1 MAKNAK
7 RVIPTFRSEAEEA
20 QWWYDNREHHA
31 QDLAE
36 AVDRGEAQRVT
47 QELLLERIEASKQLV
62 PIHIRVPASD
72 LQLARQL
79 AEQKGLPY
87 QTYIKSLLHQALER
101 EKRAS

>member
-7 RVIPTFRSEAEEA
+7 RVIPNFKSEAEEA
-20 QWWYDNREHHA
+20 QWWYDHREQHA
-31 QDLAE
+31 ADLAE

-47 QELLLERIEASKQLV
+47 QELLLERIETSKQLV
-62 PIHIRVPASD
+62 PIHIRIPASD
-72 LQLARQL
+72 LRLARQL

>member
-7 RVIPTFRSEAEEA
+7 RVVPNFKNEAEEA
-20 QWWYDNREHHA
+20 QWWYDYREQHA

-36 AVDRGEAQRVT
+36 AINRGEAKRVT
-47 QELLLERIEASKQLV
+47 KELLLERIEASKQLV

-72 LQLARQL
+72 LQLAREL

-101 EKRAS
+101 EKRN